1 MNLRAALSFIP
12 MILLTVIFTS
22 FGGVLGRNHLRVP
35 GELASLESVAQ
46 QLFVALW
53 VYVDRQRRRLNLAY
67 EFEAFVFFAWPI
79 VLPYYLV
86 KSRGARGLLLAAVFF
101 ALLILPSVVAASIRL
116 LR

>member
-12 MILLTVIFTS
+12 LILQTLIFTAAR
-22 FGGVLGRNHLRVP
+22 GVLASHHLGMP
-35 GELASLESVAQ
+35 EESVKLGSVSQ

-53 VYVDRQRRRLNLAY
+53 VYLDRQGRHLDLPF

-86 KSRGARGLLLAAVFF
+86 KSRGAGGLLLAALFF
-101 ALLILPSVVAASIRL
+101 ALLVLPSVVAQVVRL
-116 LR
+116 VR